1 MTTSAGAESAL
12 YHKESWV
19 TGANRLAAEPSLE
32 FGRFRVLLRELAGP
46 RVYTYQEL
54 LRTIACQ
61 RGHQA
66 VPGSVP
72 FNLWH
77 VIGFVSET
85 LPRPPI
91 TRNQVE
97 LMGQDNIPEPDA
109 PGFEALQISPQAIE
123 NILPQMLQTAREKAE
138 A

>member
-1 MTTSAGAESAL
+1 M
-12 YHKESWV
+12 
-19 TGANRLAAEPSLE
+19 PFPFSLW
-32 FGRFRVLLRELAGP
+32 L
-46 RVYTYQEL
+46 
-54 LRTIACQ
+54 
-61 RGHQA
+61 
-66 VPGSVP
+66 
-72 FNLWH
+72 

-85 LPRPPI
+85 LPSPPI

-97 LMGQDNIPEPDA
+97 LMGQDNILERDA